1 MPAST
6 PDPALV
12 RKTKVS
18 HLVLFIFATLLTLP
32 AGFVFMVLP
41 ELLGLAS
48 FKESAMLVAAAIPSL
63 TGVIAWIALGLL
75 MTRPA
80 YPHWH
85 LACWPFV
92 ILFGITAVPGCLY
105 WLTEESNPD
114 SFITWI
120 VLFALVAAIASIAVA
135 IRNLRIAR
143 ASLGKQQQ
151 HFQVFPRAR
160 A

>member
-6 PDPALV
+6 PDPALL
-12 RKTKVS
+12 RKTKVG

-41 ELLGLAS
+41 ELIGPAS
-48 FKESAMLVAAAIPSL
+48 SKESAMLAAAAVPSL
-63 TGVIAWIALGLL
+63 TGVFAWIALGLL
-75 MTRPA
+75 LTRPA

-92 ILFGITAVPGCLY
+92 ILFGLTAVPGCLY
-105 WLTEESNPD
+105 WLAEQNNPE

-120 VLFALVAAIASIAVA
+120 VLFALVAAIASLTVA